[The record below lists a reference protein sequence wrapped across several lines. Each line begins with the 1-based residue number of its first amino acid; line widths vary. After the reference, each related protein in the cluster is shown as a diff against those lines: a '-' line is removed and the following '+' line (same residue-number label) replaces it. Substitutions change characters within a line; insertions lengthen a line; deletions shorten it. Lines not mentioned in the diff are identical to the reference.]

1 MGCLHCLERLVFFS
15 VELLSKTRPHIVG
28 KSGLRTKFYY
38 TGLRKAS
45 KLAVARLVLESNS
58 TEKKT
63 NLSKQ

>member
-45 KLAVARLVLESNS
+45 KLAVARLVFRKQLNR
-58 TEKKT
+58 KK
-63 NLSKQ
+63 NQPF